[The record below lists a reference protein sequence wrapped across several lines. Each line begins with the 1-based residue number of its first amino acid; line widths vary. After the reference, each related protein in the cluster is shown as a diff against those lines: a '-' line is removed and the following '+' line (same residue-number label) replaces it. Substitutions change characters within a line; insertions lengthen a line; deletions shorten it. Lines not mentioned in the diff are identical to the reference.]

1 MNLMAQAECN
11 LELKW
16 GRYGWMKQGC
26 TKCMAAQ
33 WHQFWSLGIQESN
46 ALNRS
51 QFGVET
57 REIWPIKAM
66 LRKEHIVMGL
76 HTGPILFSCPSWI
89 LGFLLLGSF
98 LWQLGLLGF
107 HFSLTLFLVAR
118 LFLIIWSLSK
128 FKLPNIQEGI

>member
-11 LELKW
+11 SELKW
-16 GRYGWMKQGC
+16 GRYGWMKQGF

-33 WHQFWSLGIQESN
+33 WRQFWAKIRANSSYFPKENNIWFWSLGIQESN

-76 HTGPILFSCPSWI
+76 HTGPIPFSCPSWI
-89 LGFLLLGSF
+89 LGLSF
-98 LWQLGLLGF
+98 WA
-107 HFSLTLFLVAR
+107 HFGGNWAFWVFIFR
-118 LFLIIWSLSK
+118 
-128 FKLPNIQEGI
+128 